1 MKFAKLSMA
10 AIIAVGFSTSALA
23 AESGVTINPF
33 GSAKLYYET
42 IATDAAGSDLFAKSA
57 SSGAAANL
65 KDGGASGQ
73 ALLSLGATGK
83 INSCFGYGVEG
94 MAVDTLGLENNVVS
108 NVRMGHGRNST
119 ALDTQFW
126 FPQAYITYHPCDVG
140 TNTTFKIGR
149 QYLDTPLAFTE
160 RWNVAPN
167 SFDAAVVMN
176 TDIVNTTLVGAYVGR
191 GNGEFVQVTRGDDFK
206 SYGKEGAYAV
216 GAITSLLDGALPISV
231 WGYDVVNV
239 AQAFWGDAG
248 YKLNLGDGLNLNL
261 GAQYGFMTPDDDA
274 NSLATALGVSNP
286 DDTSG
291 FGLKVGTSMKVADMN
306 FGLTVAYTS
315 VDKDGMLALA
325 NTATVHDDQN
335 PTGTARISPTGGGK
349 KTKLYTAAIYGDGT
363 HVAIPGSDAFSVK
376 ASTKLAGIGSLSVKY
391 VNNDNSNNN
400 ALDMS
405 EVDVILGTS
414 LPGGLGAKLIYMN
427 RAYDQTNNDAVH
439 NDADHV
445 RIILAKKF

>member
-1 MKFAKLSMA
+1 MKFAKLSIA
-10 AIIAVGFSTSALA
+10 ALVVVGFASSAMA
-23 AESGVTINPF
+23 GDKSEITFNPF

-42 IATDAAGSDLFAKSA
+42 VATDAPGSDLFAQSA
-57 SSGAAANL
+57 TSGAAANL

-108 NVRMGHGRNST
+108 NVRMGHGRNEGI
-119 ALDTQFW
+119 LDTQFW
-126 FPQAYITYHPCDVG
+126 FPQAYVTYHPCDVG

-160 RWNVAPN
+160 KWNIAPN

-176 TDIVNTTLVGAYVGR
+176 QDIINTTLVGAYVGK
-191 GNGEFVQVTRGDDFK
+191 GNGEFVQVTNGDNFK
-206 SYGKEGAYAV
+206 NYGLEGAYAV

-248 YKLNLGDGLNLNL
+248 YKLNLGDGINLDL
-261 GAQYGFMTPDDDA
+261 GAQYGFMSPDDDA
-274 NSLATALGVSNP
+274 NSLATALGAANP

-291 FGLKVGTSMKVADMN
+291 FGVKIGTTMKVADMN
-306 FGLTVAYTS
+306 FGLMAAYSS
-315 VDKDGMLALA
+315 VDEDGVLALA
-325 NTATVHDDQN
+325 NTATVQN
-335 PTGTARISPTGGGK
+335 TGGNGISPTLGGK

-363 HVAIPGSDAFSVK
+363 HVAVPGSDAFKIK
-376 ASTKLAGIGSLSVKY
+376 ASTKLAGIGSLAVQY
-391 VNNDNSNNN
+391 VNNDNSKNN
-400 ALDMS
+400 ALDMD
-405 EVDVILGTS
+405 EIDVILGTS
-414 LPGGLGAKLIYMN
+414 LPGGLGAKFIYMN
-427 RAYDQTNNDAVH
+427 RAYDQVNNDAVH

-445 RIILAKKF
+445 RIILSKNF